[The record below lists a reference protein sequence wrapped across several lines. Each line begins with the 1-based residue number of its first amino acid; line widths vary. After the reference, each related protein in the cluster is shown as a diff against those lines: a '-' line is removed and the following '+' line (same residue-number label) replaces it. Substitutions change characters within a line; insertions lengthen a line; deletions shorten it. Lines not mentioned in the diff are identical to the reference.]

1 MSLLYLPRELRRL
14 DVSEEEGVFDV
25 VVYDGATWR
34 YSPDVY
40 DNEQQARQAIA
51 AFIADGEDLDDWEE
65 TYHPGIDIQGEYL
78 AGGV

>member
-1 MSLLYLPRELRRL
+1 MTALYFPRELRRL

-25 VVYDGATWR
+25 AAFDGTCWR

-51 AFIADGEDLDDWEE
+51 AFIADGEDIDDWEE
-65 TYHPGIDIQGEYL
+65 TEHPGIDTHGAYL
-78 AGGV
+78 DGSA